1 MKMNSWVKAFAL
13 SGLMMS
19 GLAGAP
25 ALAVQ
30 DAPQREAVRVSA
42 PDYPRSAERRGL
54 EGYVVIAYDIDE
66 SGDVVDA
73 TVAEAQPEGVF
84 DRAALR
90 AVNSW
95 RFAEAAAVTTGHQTR
110 LNFALQ
116 D

>member
-13 SGLMMS
+13 SGLMLS

-25 ALAVQ
+25 ALAMQ
-30 DAPQREAVRVSA
+30 DQREAVRVSA
-42 PDYPRSAERRGL
+42 PDYPRSAERRGI

-66 SGDVVDA
+66 SGDVVEP
-73 TVAEAQPEGVF
+73 TVAEAEPAGVF

-90 AVNSW
+90 AVGSW
-95 RFAEAAAVTTGHQTR
+95 RFAEAAATTTGHQTR
-110 LNFALQ
+110 LNFTLQ

>member
-13 SGLMMS
+13 SGLMLS

-25 ALAVQ
+25 ALAMQ
-30 DAPQREAVRVSA
+30 DQREPVRVSA
-42 PDYPRSAERRGL
+42 PDYPRSAERRGI

-66 SGDVVDA
+66 SGDVVEP
-73 TVAEAQPEGVF
+73 TVAEAEPAGVF

-90 AVNSW
+90 AVGSW
-95 RFAEAAAVTTGHQTR
+95 RFAEAAAATTGHQTR
-110 LNFALQ
+110 LNFTLQ

>member
-25 ALAVQ
+25 VLALQ
-30 DAPQREAVRVSA
+30 DQAQREPVRVSA

-66 SGDVVDA
+66 SGDVVEP
-73 TVAEAQPEGVF
+73 TVAEAEPAGVF

-90 AVNSW
+90 AVGSW
-95 RFAEAAAVTTGHQTR
+95 RVAEAAATTTGHQTR
-110 LNFALQ
+110 LNFNLQ